1 LHVKVGEEEVKPD
14 DEQLEKRRQ
23 EMFDRA
29 QKMDALTL
37 SVLRTHLLAEQC
49 MCDYI
54 LASDVKRRWLRNK
67 TFSDTMQK
75 CKQLAKDEGD
85 AELWDVLDAANQL
98 RNTIA
103 HTLSIEKIAEKMKQL
118 KERYFAFLTEKQA
131 ADLKDRPDDYIA
143 QSALVTCAG
152 FIATLQDRA
161 RAKKSAEA
169 S

>member
-1 LHVKVGEEEVKPD
+1 VFINEAESFRVVGNFGLHMLRFAGARAAEDVFVHG
-14 DEQLEKRRQ
+14 RRP
-23 EMFDRA
+23 
-29 QKMDALTL
+29 
-37 SVLRTHLLAEQC
+37 
-49 MCDYI
+49 
-54 LASDVKRRWLRNK
+54 SDVKRRWLRNK
-67 TFSDTMQK
+67 TFSDKMQK

-85 AELWDVLDAANQL
+85 AELWDVLKAANQL

-103 HTLSIEKIAEKMKQL
+103 HTLSIEKIAEKMEQL

-131 ADLKDRPDDYIA
+131 ADLKGRPDDYIA

-161 RAKKSAEA
+161 RAKKSADA